1 MSEDEAISR
10 RELFSGWARG
20 LGDSLARWVLPHIEQ
35 RLAGQ
40 QDLMRQLRDS
50 LDLGPG
56 TEEYVHPWRD
66 LLQPP
71 PDEPRT

>member
-20 LGDSLARWVLPHIEQ
+20 LADGVAQWVVPHLER

-40 QDLMRQLRDS
+40 QDLLRQLQDS
-50 LDLGPG
+50 LDLPDLPG
-56 TEEYVHPWRD
+56 EDEYVHPWRD

-71 PDEPRT
+71 PDER